1 MKGKIACSATR
12 LGLLEPA
19 MVQSVVEA
27 NAFQIGKQYS
37 SDNRVRITEAN
48 DLHLTSAVMGNSG
61 LYEQTIQLKDGFL
74 DARCTC
80 TLSEQPLCRH
90 GVAALLEYHRWSK
103 PRPIHKDPE
112 FKKNHESKIAVVP
125 EPAALPANS
134 PDLKLSE
141 LTVFIEWMQQA
152 VRSIERGQ
160 SVPPQPSSG
169 SGEICSWI
177 RAVRHLDDRRREGEE
192 IQTGLE
198 ADLRNREATLA
209 RLTQQ
214 LEASIDESKA
224 LQHTC
229 KDLQRELTSYRGLVA
244 KAGDVTRQFDQFDAE
259 VKAIAGDLAEK
270 STKLEALA
278 DSVKQVTM
286 ALRRMDK
293 K

>member
-1 MKGKIACSATR
+1 MKGKIACSAAR

-27 NAFQIGKQYS
+27 NAFQIGRQYS

-48 DLHLTSAVMGNSG
+48 DVHLTSAVMGNSG

-103 PRPIHKDPE
+103 PRPIHKDHE
-112 FKKNHESKIAVVP
+112 FKKQHESRASALA
-125 EPAALPANS
+125 EPAALASGS
-134 PDLKLSE
+134 PDVKLSE
-141 LTVFIEWMQQA
+141 LTVFIEWMQKA
-152 VRSIERGQ
+152 VQSIERGQ
-160 SVPPQPSSG
+160 SVPAQPSAG
-169 SGEICSWI
+169 SGEISSWI

-192 IQTGLE
+192 IQIGLE
-198 ADLRNREATLA
+198 ADLQNRESALA

-214 LEASIDESKA
+214 LEGSIDESKA
-224 LQHTC
+224 LQQTC
-229 KDLQRELTSYRGLVA
+229 KDLQRELTSYRGLVT
-244 KAGDVTRQFDQFDAE
+244 KAGDITRQFEQLDAE
-259 VKAIAGDLAEK
+259 VKAIAGDLANK

-286 ALRRMDK
+286 ALRNMEKR
-293 K
+293 

>member
-103 PRPIHKDPE
+103 PRPTRKEPE
-112 FKKNHESKIAVVP
+112 FKKNHESQTASIADLNV
-125 EPAALPANS
+125 LPASS

-141 LTVFIEWMQQA
+141 LTVFIEWMQLA

-160 SVPPQPSSG
+160 SVPAQPSSG
-169 SGEICSWI
+169 SGEISSWI
-177 RAVRHLDDRRREGEE
+177 RAIRHLDDRRREGEE
-192 IQTGLE
+192 IQVGLE
-198 ADLRNREATLA
+198 ADLRNREAT
-209 RLTQQ
+209 
-214 LEASIDESKA
+214 
-224 LQHTC
+224 
-229 KDLQRELTSYRGLVA
+229 
-244 KAGDVTRQFDQFDAE
+244 
-259 VKAIAGDLAEK
+259 
-270 STKLEALA
+270 
-278 DSVKQVTM
+278 
-286 ALRRMDK
+286 
-293 K
+293 

>member
-37 SDNRVRITEAN
+37 SDNRVRITDAN

-80 TLSEQPLCRH
+80 TLSEHPLCRH

-103 PRPIHKDPE
+103 PRPTHKDSE
-112 FKKNHESKIAVVP
+112 FKKNLESKTAGAA
-125 EPAALPANS
+125 EPAALPAGS

-141 LTVFIEWMQQA
+141 LAVFIEWMQQA
-152 VRSIERGQ
+152 VQSIERGQ
-160 SVPPQPSSG
+160 SVPAQPNSG
-169 SGEICSWI
+169 SGEISSWI

-192 IQTGLE
+192 IQVGLE
-198 ADLRNREATLA
+198 ADLENREAALA

-229 KDLQRELTSYRGLVA
+229 KELQRELTSYRGLA
-244 KAGDVTRQFDQFDAE
+244 TKAGEVTRQFDQFDAE
-259 VKAIAGDLAEK
+259 VKVMAGDLADK
-270 STKLEALA
+270 STKLELLA

-293 K
+293 R